1 MNISRRIDF
10 KSLSKL
16 EQNIIYEYNSKVY
29 CEGLENSSKY
39 LTTQKIH
46 EESIIRRFSKKLS
59 SEAVKRIQKYIENH
73 RKY

>member
-1 MNISRRIDF
+1 MNKGRRIDF

-29 CEGLENSSKY
+29 CDGLENSIKY

-46 EESIIRRFSKKLS
+46 EESIIRKFRNKLS
-59 SEAVKRIQKYIENH
+59 DESVKRIQKYIENH